1 MIKNIIFDF
10 GGVIFTDDDIGVL
23 FDNEEL
29 NQRFQTDQ
37 KTLENA
43 WTKYWREVGE
53 NRMTIIEF
61 YNSLQYEIIGKV
73 DEDFSRE
80 LLKIYKKKTH
90 TLEPYN
96 LLPFLK
102 KKYNLYAIT
111 NIFKEGYE
119 FKKNKYRLN
128 DLFKLII
135 AFCEVKISK
144 ANPEIFQI
152 LLNLTNIIPEESL
165 FIDDREKNTIQAEK
179 MGFKILLYDNIKNLK
194 EKLNNFNIKYD

>member
-80 LLKIYKKKTH
+80 L
-90 TLEPYN
+90 
-96 LLPFLK
+96 
-102 KKYNLYAIT
+102 
-111 NIFKEGYE
+111 
-119 FKKNKYRLN
+119 
-128 DLFKLII
+128 
-135 AFCEVKISK
+135 
-144 ANPEIFQI
+144 
-152 LLNLTNIIPEESL
+152 
-165 FIDDREKNTIQAEK
+165 
-179 MGFKILLYDNIKNLK
+179 
-194 EKLNNFNIKYD
+194 